1 MKITVRTSILLLLTF
16 IHLERI
22 HAQHLMCFLLKYAKL
37 YAYYTLLTTA
47 MSCYFLL
54 VTLPLLQHLLMV
66 PVGITKLFLRK
77 ITCCHAEA
85 QLFLFLFLVHIAQM
99 VIHAP
104 WKGSRSHER
113 SYGSLTHTGREGF
126 RPAVLPRFLSH
137 S

>member
-1 MKITVRTSILLLLTF
+1 MKQQSEDYSQNLNSAPSDFHSFGAHSCTT
-16 IHLERI
+16 
-22 HAQHLMCFLLKYAKL
+22 HLMCFLLKYAKL

-99 VIHAP
+99 VIHTP
-104 WKGSRSHER
+104 WKGSRSHE
-113 SYGSLTHTGREGF
+113 LT
-126 RPAVLPRFLSH
+126 PANVPMGH
-137 S
+137 